1 MAHRGDVRLYTQP
14 WTRLL
19 AQRRAEQR
27 FHRGD
32 RACGVRITRLLP
44 GLSARG
50 VRGAGVRRDPRP
62 RDPARLAAHRGA
74 RAAQPANR
82 TDPGPHWPWIPYL
95 HRVQALCGE
104 IVVDDSA
111 QFNDPAVAMVSVPA
125 AWTAADTTPDYYGGG
140 HRWAPT
146 QPAAGDGAGF
156 SCLVAAA
163 GSRTLDA
170 RWTSGTN

>member
-74 RAAQPANR
+74 RAAPTR
-82 TDPGPHWPWIPYL
+82 EPHRPGAAL
-95 HRVQALCGE
+95 AVVRVDQ
-104 IVVDDSA
+104 
-111 QFNDPAVAMVSVPA
+111 
-125 AWTAADTTPDYYGGG
+125 TTGGG
-140 HRWAPT
+140 LWRALGTWTFPAGWTRVVLPRRG
-146 QPAAGDGAGF
+146 AAGAVI
-156 SCLVAAA
+156 VA
-163 GSRTLDA
+163 DA
-170 RWTSGTN
+170 VRVRE